1 MHPSQNSRLLF
12 RLENQVGDWVASPL
26 VELQDSALQPQSQGG
41 SGLGLLHDTVRQVLI
56 ATHIET
62 HFEID
67 GREVGFV
74 CDLQMGPFLL
84 GICLSAILA
93 FSEIALL
100 ANVYDIKY
108 TENMGWM
115 MALAESSI

>member
-1 MHPSQNSRLLF
+1 MSKITPY
-12 RLENQVGDWVASPL
+12 
-26 VELQDSALQPQSQGG
+26 SALQSQSQA
-41 SGLGLLHDTVRQVLI
+41 GLELRHVTVRQVLI

-93 FSEIALL
+93 FSQIALL

-108 TENMGWM
+108 TEKKLEYG
-115 MALAESSI
+115 LGDGSG

>member
-1 MHPSQNSRLLF
+1 
-12 RLENQVGDWVASPL
+12 
-26 VELQDSALQPQSQGG
+26 
-41 SGLGLLHDTVRQVLI
+41 
-56 ATHIET
+56 
-62 HFEID
+62 
-67 GREVGFV
+67 
-74 CDLQMGPFLL
+74 MGPFLL